1 MATTPNPTLIYSP
14 KSSIQFT
21 KIQFYIHSKPFRSS
35 SSSRS
40 GSFAVKCSNPV
51 TDNGSADQ
59 NNNGGG
65 LKNLLSGIVDDRV
78 NQLLN
83 SEENRTLLDGLD
95 KATQR
100 VELAKQELAQIE
112 KQEIENQKIKE
123 YINQLESR
131 ASEVNFF
138 VSPIYIFRIFVPSSY
153 YRCMFRTL
161 NSD

>member
-1 MATTPNPTLIYSP
+1 M
-14 KSSIQFT
+14 
-21 KIQFYIHSKPFRSS
+21 
-35 SSSRS
+35 
-40 GSFAVKCSNPV
+40 
-51 TDNGSADQ
+51 
-59 NNNGGG
+59 
-65 LKNLLSGIVDDRV
+65 LSGIVDDRV